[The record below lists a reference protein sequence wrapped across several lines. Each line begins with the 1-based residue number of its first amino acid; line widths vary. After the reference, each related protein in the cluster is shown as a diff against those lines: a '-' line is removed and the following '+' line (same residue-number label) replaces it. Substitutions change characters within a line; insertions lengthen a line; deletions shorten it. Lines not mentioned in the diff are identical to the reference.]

1 MEQPILNINGRKL
14 PISITPPKSKDTK
27 INEYLNDYT
36 IKRARVTE
44 YRPRSDCGNCMAHY
58 HLAKRLNS
66 RKEKE
71 DTFPTYLLIALWG
84 FVVIVAIYMIGQIQ
98 HIFFTGCKNGTI
110 TVNNICD
117 SWLGNETV
125 ANNTQIIPIPR
136 NQMKP

>member
-44 YRPRSDCGNCMAHY
+44 YRPRSDCGNCMTHY

-66 RKEKE
+66 KKEKVV
-71 DTFPTYLLIALWG
+71 LLIRRTGGDL
-84 FVVIVAIYMIGQIQ
+84 IG
-98 HIFFTGCKNGTI
+98 
-110 TVNNICD
+110 D
-117 SWLGNETV
+117 
-125 ANNTQIIPIPR
+125 IIGIELI
-136 NQMKP
+136 